1 MCRQDFNHQQHF
13 KLYPLEDF
21 KGFFSCLVS
30 KIPIVFF
37 MVKTKSCKLLA
48 EIHKVKKENT

>member
-1 MCRQDFNHQQHF
+1 MCRQDFNHHQHF